1 MSTSSVPKAKN
12 TESFSNSRTSFTGA
26 ALKPPKLQSF
36 QRLSSSDSK
45 VCQLYYDRFLPYNW
59 QHDST
64 HTIFIISAILTKP
77 HIPVICNPRLDWCQW
92 FSSVQQATVARNK
105 QQQQQQQQ
113 PKILH
118 AVSNEEITD
127 GEEESSTKELQP
139 TTDESDTK
147 IKVKCIIMFLFCQQ
161 IQVIE

>member
-64 HTIFIISAILTKP
+64 HTFLLFQPFSPSPTSQSFAIPGLTGASGSAVSSKQPLPGTSSSSSSSSSQKSSMQSAMK
-77 HIPVICNPRLDWCQW
+77 RLQMVKKKAAQKN
-92 FSSVQQATVARNK
+92 FN
-105 QQQQQQQQ
+105 QQQ
-113 PKILH
+113 
-118 AVSNEEITD
+118 
-127 GEEESSTKELQP
+127 
-139 TTDESDTK
+139 
-147 IKVKCIIMFLFCQQ
+147 MR
-161 IQVIE
+161 VIRR